1 MADIQIFNNPQFGEV
16 RVAMTE
22 NGEPLFCAKDV
33 AKALGY
39 TDTADAVSRHCKS
52 GKKVFHPHAN
62 GIGGVNMVFITEKD
76 VYRLIM
82 RSNLPDAEKFQ
93 DWVCD
98 DVLPSIRKHGAYMT
112 QSVIERTLQDPD
124 YLIQLATTLK
134 EEKQKRIEAENK
146 ATKLQPLADFTKRAF
161 TSDTLVSISQA
172 AKILKLPF
180 GRNTLFRK
188 LRESGIFFKNKN
200 EPKQKYCDADYFRV
214 VERSPIETSDGL
226 MIPITV
232 YCTQKGLAYINL
244 KFGNKQNN
252 VPQLAKIV

>member
-1 MADIQIFNNPQFGEV
+1 MANIQIFNNPQFGEV
-16 RVAMTE
+16 RVATTE
-22 NGEPLFCAKDV
+22 NGEPLFCLADV

-39 TDTADAVSRHCKS
+39 SRPADAVSNHCKGVVVLPTPTNGGIQQIKF
-52 GKKVFHPHAN
+52 GKE
-62 GIGGVNMVFITEKD
+62 GD
-76 VYRLIM
+76 VYRLVM
-82 RSNLPDAEKFQ
+82 KSKLPEAGIFQ

-112 QSVIERTLQDPD
+112 QDVIERTLQDPD

-146 ATKLQPLADFTKRAF
+146 ATKLQPLADFAKRAF